1 MSGRAAAPLLA
12 ALFYYVCADGST
24 FTAQFE
30 PKADLMLVER
40 GGVAH
45 TLAHQMSA
53 DGARYADKRLEV
65 WGKGRGARVT
75 DLTTGA
81 AVQCEER

>member
-1 MSGRAAAPLLA
+1 MCS
-12 ALFYYVCADGST
+12 S
-24 FTAQFE
+24 
-30 PKADLMLVER
+30 DL
-40 GGVAH
+40 AH

>member
-1 MSGRAAAPLLA
+1 MTGRAAAPVLGGA
-12 ALFYYVCADGST
+12 ALRLRRRQHLHGAIRGDDRPDAGG
-24 FTAQFE
+24 A
-30 PKADLMLVER
+30 

-45 TLAHQMSA
+45 TLTHQMSA